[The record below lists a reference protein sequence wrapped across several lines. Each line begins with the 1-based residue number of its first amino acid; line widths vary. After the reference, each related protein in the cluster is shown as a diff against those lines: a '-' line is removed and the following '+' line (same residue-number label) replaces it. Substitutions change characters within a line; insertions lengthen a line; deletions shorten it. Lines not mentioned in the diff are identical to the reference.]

1 MGTVWPLYLFSFVF
15 VVVLSNIVFSRKVWN
30 LEGAMGTVWPLYL
43 FSFVFVVVLQKIV
56 YYCKVCNLEG
66 AMGTVWPCICFPLY
80 LLLYFRILCIF
91 VRSGIWKEQWA
102 LRKSKFCGSRHKPTE
117 NERASVGV
125 NEKEKRTS
133 KRHFTLYTD
142 TDHYKQMPIH
152 YLKCILM
159 SNSSLNFPFN

>member
-1 MGTVWPLYLFSFVF
+1 M
-15 VVVLSNIVFSRKVWN
+15 
-30 LEGAMGTVWPLYL
+30 ALYL
-43 FSFVFVVVLQKIV
+43 FSFVFVVVLQNIM
-56 YYCKVCNLEG
+56 YFCKVRNVEG
-66 AMGTVWPCICFPLY
+66 AMGIIWPCICFPLY

-133 KRHFTLYTD
+133 KNTLFTLYTD
-142 TDHYKQMPIH
+142 TDYFDVKLFIE
-152 YLKCILM
+152 LFV
-159 SNSSLNFPFN
+159 SLTLIWPFKVNLANVAN

>member
-1 MGTVWPLYLFSFVF
+1 MQRLQKLPLSLSGRHSCAHLRPLLLSLYLYLSLYSPVF
-15 VVVLSNIVFSRKVWN
+15 VSLSNIVFSRKVW
-30 LEGAMGTVWPLYL
+30 
-43 FSFVFVVVLQKIV
+43 
-56 YYCKVCNLEG
+56 NLEG